1 VAARAFILIET
12 AVGKNKDIIRQ
23 LKLIKGVNSVNYVTG
38 PYDIIAIIEAENL
51 NEVGDIVTRD
61 IHPIA
66 GINRTTTCLALKID

>member
-23 LKLIKGVNSVNYVTG
+23 LKLIKGVTSVNYVTG

-61 IHPIA
+61 IHPIS
-66 GINRTTTCLALKID
+66 GISRTTTCLALKID

>member
-1 VAARAFILIET
+1 MAARAFILIET
-12 AVGKNKDIIRQ
+12 AVGKNKEIIRE
-23 LKLIKGVNSVNYVTG
+23 LKQIKGVTSVNYVTG

-51 NEVGDIVTRD
+51 NDIGDIVTRD